1 MPDASVLFECEICG
15 EGFWKLKSVVL
26 GKGFAIPIAGE
37 LVTVCDECRDRMV
50 KATGAFPSHKLVP
63 ITFSHKEVHT

>member
-50 KATGAFPSHKLVP
+50 KGSVAKAADKLLP
-63 ITFSHKEVHT
+63 ITFAHREIHT